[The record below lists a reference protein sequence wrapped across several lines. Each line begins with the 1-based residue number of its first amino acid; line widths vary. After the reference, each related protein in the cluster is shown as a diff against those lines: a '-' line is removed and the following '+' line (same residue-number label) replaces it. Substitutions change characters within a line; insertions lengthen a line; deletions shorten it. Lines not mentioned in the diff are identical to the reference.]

1 MTSTIQLFLNNGE
14 CSLADTL
21 IEKTPI
27 VLDPSMVEKL
37 NNWVKQL
44 GQTTTTTMKLTIDYV
59 LRDITKL
66 KANLLLSEQE
76 FPALLDIVNSIDEVH
91 FCYFYPESA
100 KLIMSVPT
108 RAMFAPI
115 RALHKGVWQ
124 KDIDPDR
131 CTYRATLDSGV
142 EIVCEVRELPP
153 SCTIVEETIDVPAKE
168 AHTIT
173 KRKVKCAPTKEE
185 LAASEA
191 SQVKATL
198 S

>member
-1 MTSTIQLFLNNGE
+1 
-14 CSLADTL
+14 
-21 IEKTPI
+21 
-27 VLDPSMVEKL
+27 
-37 NNWVKQL
+37 
-44 GQTTTTTMKLTIDYV
+44 MKLTIDCY
-59 LRDITKL
+59 LRDIVKL

-76 FPALLDIVNSIDEVH
+76 FPALLDLINTIDEVH
-91 FCYFYPESA
+91 FSYFYPESA
-100 KLIMSVPT
+100 KVILSVPT

-124 KDIDPDR
+124 KEIRLDL

-142 EIVCEVRELPP
+142 EIVCDVSELPP

-185 LAASEA
+185 LAA
-191 SQVKATL
+191 KG
-198 S
+198 